1 MATPWEGEGLG
12 TVQVSSD
19 SPYALILPRH
29 RRGPLLP
36 PTGEGKTAGALLDDI
51 AAQPKAAPTHHQGHR
66 ERLRERARKGGLA
79 ALPDYELLELYLFRS
94 IPLRDVKPLAKALLA
109 RFGGLSGVL
118 GATVEEL
125 RTVAGVGETV
135 ALDLKLMHEAAL
147 RIGREPVTKRTVIS
161 SWTALLAYVKVALVH
176 ESREQFRVLFLG
188 KKNQLIADEAMNK
201 GAVDHAPVYPR
212 EVVRRA
218 LELASSSLILVH
230 NHPSGDPSHSAAD
243 VEMTKQVVEAG
254 QPLRVTVHDHLVVGR
269 DGVASLKALGL
280 F

>member
-1 MATPWEGEGLG
+1 M
-12 TVQVSSD
+12 
-19 SPYALILPRH
+19 
-29 RRGPLLP
+29 
-36 PTGEGKTAGALLDDI
+36 DDI
-51 AAQPKAAPTHHQGHR
+51 AEQPKPAPPHHQGHR

-118 GATVEEL
+118 GASIEEL

-161 SWTALLAYVKVALVH
+161 SWTALLAYVKVALAH
-176 ESREQFRVLFLG
+176 ESREQFRVLFLD
-188 KKNQLIADEAMNK
+188 KKNQLIADEVMNK
-201 GAVDHAPVYPR
+201 GTVDHAPVYPR

-230 NHPSGDPSHSAAD
+230 NHPSGDPSPSAAD

-254 QPLRVTVHDHLVVGR
+254 RPLRVTVHDHLVVGR